1 MYQRKGETLYNIIF
15 PIWLLIWYPVIWI
28 FVAPV
33 NYVIDLLVTRIS
45 LKKLGVEDYKEKTRW
60 KTMRW
65 VWLLGFAADLIGTIL
80 MFVVNMIGSALDY
93 ETAFGRWW
101 YENLTNAVS
110 YNPFESIWAVLYV
123 AACVAISGLLIY
135 VFNDKIALRKL
146 DLDEPIRKRVARN
159 MAIFTAPYLF
169 FLPTMWFY

>member
-1 MYQRKGETLYNIIF
+1 M
-15 PIWLLIWYPVIWI
+15 
-28 FVAPV
+28 
-33 NYVIDLLVTRIS
+33 ID
-45 LKKLGVEDYKEKTRW
+45 
-60 KTMRW
+60 
-65 VWLLGFAADLIGTIL
+65 
-80 MFVVNMIGSALDY
+80 SALDY

-146 DLDEPIRKRVARN
+146 GLDEPIRKRVARN